1 MTIGLSNSS
10 KKSRDYAATT
20 NQNQGGG
27 DKKGGLPY
35 QVGRSW
41 HFNGFLK
48 EHQSANNLTSLKK
61 TFVFANSSRPV
72 GSWTNGNT
80 YWKIPGAGPS

>member
-1 MTIGLSNSS
+1 MTIGLANSA
-10 KKSRDYAATT
+10 KRSRLYASTT
-20 NQNQGGG
+20 NQNQQGGPR
-27 DKKGGLPY
+27 KAGLAY

-61 TFVFANSSRPV
+61 TFVFANASRPV
-72 GSWTNGNT
+72 GSWTNGNS
-80 YWKIPGAGPS
+80 YWRIPGTGSS